1 MPRWATN
8 IPLVTSVAAIVLATL
23 VMVTQVVGLV
33 SAALTPA
40 VGEDRTRSRLNEY
53 LDEHVEGMT
62 TYRERF
68 DGRSLFFKPKPPPR
82 PKKPP
87 PPVVD
92 RGDDPPP
99 PPAPPQAP
107 RLYGGPSVI
116 FVVGDQVWFHNGRY
130 ASVGEEVDGV
140 KVIAS
145 DPPWSV
151 TLFHAGR
158 EYEVPLFH
166 RNELF
171 DNTPSVNKNREFPG
185 LKIAKESQ

>member
-1 MPRWATN
+1 MPRWSTN

-23 VMVTQVVGLV
+23 VMVTQVAGLV

-40 VGEDRTRSRLNEY
+40 VGADRTTSRLNEY
-53 LDEHVEGMT
+53 LDEHDEGMT

-68 DGRSLFFKPKPPPR
+68 DGRSLFFKPKPPR
-82 PKKPP
+82 RRVEPP

-92 RGDDPPP
+92 RGDDPLPP
-99 PPAPPQAP
+99 PPPPPPP

-116 FVVGDQVWFHNGRY
+116 FVVGAQVWFHNGRH

-158 EYEVPLFH
+158 EYEVPLFS

-171 DNTPSVNKNREFPG
+171 DSTPSVNKDREFPG